1 MVTLVLSDPLDPLD
15 RKDLQASQDLLE
27 LREIV
32 VVLDLRDPADLKVC
46 EYKHDC
52 FLPCHPLNSMRFL
65 DISMVCATA

>member
-46 EYKHDC
+46 EYTHDC
-52 FLPCHPLNSMRFL
+52 FLPCHPLNF
-65 DISMVCATA
+65 D

>member
-46 EYKHDC
+46 EYTHD
-52 FLPCHPLNSMRFL
+52 
-65 DISMVCATA
+65 